1 MRVYDIIFIF
11 SIFLLSILSGYF
23 MTPLFI
29 KIFIDG
35 KSVARNYRGEFVPQ
49 GIGIIFTLGCLIW
62 YVLYLFTFDFLST
75 MTLLALFS
83 FFAMSFVGF
92 IDDML
97 GSRDVTGLK
106 GHFKALLNGRLTT
119 GAIKAIV
126 GFLVAMVISTFF
138 SVDIIDLLLNTLIIA
153 LFTNLLNLFDLRP
166 GRAIKLYIFL
176 ILMFFVNSLF
186 TGKFYTLMFFLP
198 IIGFVLGYFPY
209 DLNAKCMMGD
219 AGSNL
224 LGISVGMLTIL
235 QLAYMEKII
244 VLILLV
250 IIHVFAEKYSISG
263 VIAKNSVLNYIDN
276 LGRDSKRDDK
286 L

>member
-1 MRVYDIIFIF
+1 MQVYNTIFIF

-23 MTPLFI
+23 VTPLFI
-29 KIFIDG
+29 KIFIEG
-35 KSVARNYRGEFVPQ
+35 KSVTPNYRGEFVPQ
-49 GIGIIFTLGCLIW
+49 GIGIVFTLGCLIW
-62 YVLYLFTFDFLST
+62 YVLYFFTFGFLSS
-75 MTLLALFS
+75 MVLLVLFS

-92 IDDML
+92 VDDTL

-138 SVDIIDLLLNTLIIA
+138 SVDIADLLLNTLIIA

-166 GRAIKLYIFL
+166 GRAIKFYSLL
-176 ILMFFVNSLF
+176 ILMFFIDAVF
-186 TGKFYTLMFFLP
+186 TGKFRIFMFFLP

-219 AGSNL
+219 AGSNV
-224 LGISVGMLTIL
+224 LGISAGMLTIL
-235 QLAYMEKII
+235 QFDYIGKILI
-244 VLILLV
+244 FILLV
-250 IIHVFAEKYSISG
+250 LIHIFAEKYSISD
-263 VIAKNSVLNYIDN
+263 VIKENKVLNYIDN